1 MISVFALHPSRY
13 ILTERYQTINL
24 NQQNVFYF
32 KMLIKKNSEMSTKCP
47 ACSKTVYAAEEKMA
61 GGHKWHKA
69 CFKCCLCNKR
79 LDSTLVNEAEGKL
92 FCKVSGVI
100 VMSRSETGVH
110 CRLATVA
117 SWVPRAMGL
126 VRELGH

>member
-1 MISVFALHPSRY
+1 
-13 ILTERYQTINL
+13 
-24 NQQNVFYF
+24 
-32 KMLIKKNSEMSTKCP
+32 MLIKKSSEMSSKCP

-92 FCKVSGVI
+92 FCKVKI
-100 VMSRSETGVH
+100 VKIKAMVDIVD
-110 CRLATVA
+110 CRLAMAA
-117 SWVPRAMGL
+117 SWAPRAMDL
-126 VRELGH
+126 VKVQEL